1 MTGCRKMKV
10 IIINGSPRN
19 QGITATTLHLL
30 EKELLDSGV
39 KVDFVSLAE
48 IEMAHCLGCCSCYR
62 TGHCCIRDDAE
73 KLSELIAEADGIILG
88 SPTYASN
95 VSGLMKDFIDRG
107 HFVIEQLLH
116 GKACVIVATG
126 ENYGNKDAAKVLK
139 KLVIYSGG
147 KLSGSIVFKVPFN
160 IMANEKQVVDHG
172 GKNSRIE
179 YRDFRN
185 DALNHINKKCRKA
198 ARKMI
203 RDMQSGKAH
212 PMQSLIHFIVL
223 NIGIRSFVRKKGKLY
238 QGVIDKWTKLGIYGS
253 FHFSMRTTYEAAYGI
268 LDSLC
273 CMGFKHVIMNAS
285 HADPQHQIAV
295 EKGVWKS

>member
-1 MTGCRKMKV
+1 MKV

-19 QGITATTLHLL
+19 QGITATTLHVL
-30 EKELLDSGV
+30 EKELLDSDV
-39 KVDFVSLAE
+39 EVDFVNLSE

-88 SPTYASN
+88 TPTYASN

-107 HFVIEQLLH
+107 HFVIEQLLR

-139 KLVIYSGG
+139 NLVIYSGG
-147 KLSGSIVFKVPFN
+147 KLCGSIVFKAPFN
-160 IMANEKQVVDHG
+160 SIDFEREKID
-172 GKNSRIE
+172 
-179 YRDFRN
+179 
-185 DALNHINKKCRKA
+185 LKCLKV

-223 NIGIRSFVRKKGKLY
+223 NIGIRSFVIKKGKLY
-238 QGVIDKWTKLGIYGS
+238 QGVIDKWEALGI
-253 FHFSMRTTYEAAYGI
+253 
-268 LDSLC
+268 
-273 CMGFKHVIMNAS
+273 
-285 HADPQHQIAV
+285 
-295 EKGVWKS
+295 